1 MKNIEEKIA
10 TSINNYIENQIQK
23 HVTSAEK
30 KPLILENLAT
40 LQALQFML
48 EVDYQVIDNW
58 DAYPKV
64 ISTIKDNHKINIA
77 NELYRTIK
85 DSDHGYD
92 LLHDDAIEQL
102 EMILEDTENRL

>member
-1 MKNIEEKIA
+1 MKNIEEKI
-10 TSINNYIENQIQK
+10 TVSINDYIEKELQK
-23 HVTSAEK
+23 HVVSTEK

-58 DAYPKV
+58 DAYPKL
-64 ISTIKDNHKINIA
+64 INTTKDDSKINIA

-92 LLHDDAIEQL
+92 LLHDDAFEQL